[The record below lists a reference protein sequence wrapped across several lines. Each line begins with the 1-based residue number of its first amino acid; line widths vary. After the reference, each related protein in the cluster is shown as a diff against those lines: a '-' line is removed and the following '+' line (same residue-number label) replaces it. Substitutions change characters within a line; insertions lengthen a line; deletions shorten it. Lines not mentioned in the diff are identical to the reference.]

1 MKFNHLVP
9 KTEMMRKCKGEKQH
23 YFVPNGHIEASIGH
37 VAVRF
42 ECKNCGKIATSFLT
56 FGEFK
61 TNERIIRDY
70 VYGGSK

>member
-1 MKFNHLVP
+1 MKFNHLVS
-9 KTEMMRKCKGEKQH
+9 KFEMMRKCKGEKQH
-23 YFVPNGHIEASIGH
+23 YFVPSGHIEASIGH

-42 ECKNCGKIATSFLT
+42 ECKNSGNQATSFLT

-70 VYGGSK
+70 VHGGNK